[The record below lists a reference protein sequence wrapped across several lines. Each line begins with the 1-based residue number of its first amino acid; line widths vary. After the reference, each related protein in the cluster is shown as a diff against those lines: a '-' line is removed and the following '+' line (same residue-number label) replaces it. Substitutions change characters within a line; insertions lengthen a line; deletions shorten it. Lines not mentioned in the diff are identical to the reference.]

1 MFDHVGLKVS
11 DLARSVRFYKATL
24 GGLGH
29 EVGSQGDGYA
39 GLGPKGAP
47 ALWLYAND
55 GAVGPGTHVA
65 FVAPDRAAVA
75 RFHAQGLAAGGRDN
89 GGRACAANTATATTR
104 RSCWT
109 PMATMWKRFAL
120 HEVQPSSGC
129 VWQP

>member
-1 MFDHVGLKVS
+1 MAMFDHVGLKVS
-11 DLARSVRFYKATL
+11 DLARSVRFYQATL

-65 FVAPDRAAVA
+65 FAAPNRAAVA

-89 GGRACAANTATATTR
+89 GKPGLRSEYSDSYYAAFLLDPDGHNVEAVCFT
-104 RSCWT
+104 
-109 PMATMWKRFAL
+109 
-120 HEVQPSSGC
+120 
-129 VWQP
+129 